1 MKSGKNQKTWSV
13 VLVSALAS
21 LLAACAAPGDDGTAG
36 TELGGDDQTASQPQE
51 GPQVLIAPPAP
62 DGASTAVDHDKGAG
76 SQFAVAPTISPGT
89 EIEDA
94 VPGGTYSCASGN
106 FCAGVWNPTIGKW
119 RVFKLFNCT
128 RYSVS
133 NWIGSGFYFD
143 NQTGNPATKV
153 FGQNGAQLNP
163 PGNIFP
169 GPQQNIDWN
178 PVFSIRNC

>member
-21 LLAACAAPGDDGTAG
+21 LLAACAAQGDDVASG
-36 TELGGDDQTASQPQE
+36 TEPGGDD
-51 GPQVLIAPPAP
+51 QVLIAPPAP
-62 DGASTAVDHDKGAG
+62 DGASTAVDQDKGAG
-76 SQFAVAPTISPGT
+76 SQFAVAPSISPAT

-94 VPGGTYSCASGN
+94 VPGGTYTCASGN

-119 RVFKLFNCT
+119 RVFKLFNCA
-128 RYSVS
+128 RYSVF
-133 NWIGSGFYFD
+133 NWIGGGFYFD
-143 NQTGNPATKV
+143 NQTGNPASKV

-169 GPQQNIDWN
+169 GGPQQNIDWN
-178 PVFSIRNC
+178 PVFSVRNC